1 MLILSILMY
10 AGLSVLLASAI
21 ALVKPIKWIGLPTRR
36 RATLVSIAGMALVLT
51 ACAWPT
57 PVIRAAG
64 VQSMLDESMSAY
76 QFAEHHETRVHA
88 SSTKVFEAIRQV
100 TASEIRCFTL
110 LTSIRN
116 PRFGKGEESIL
127 AAPPDK
133 PILAVALAGGFT
145 MLGERPNEEMV
156 IGVRVAPDVRAAM
169 NFKVRPDAGGW
180 LRLSTQTRVFA
191 ATPAALRGFT
201 VYWRMIYPGSALIRI
216 EWLRAI
222 KTRAERSSGAL

>member
-1 MLILSILMY
+1 MLLSIFMY
-10 AGLSVLLASAI
+10 AGLAVLLASTI
-21 ALVKPIKWIGLPTRR
+21 ALVKPIRRIGLATRL
-36 RATLVSIAGMALVLT
+36 RAMLAAIAGMAFVLV

-64 VQSMLDESMSAY
+64 VYSLLDENMSAY

-88 SSTKVFEAIRQV
+88 SAARIFKAIRQV

-116 PRFGKGEESIL
+116 PRFGKREESIL
-127 AAPPDK
+127 AAPADK
-133 PILAVALAGGFT
+133 PILAVALASGFT
-145 MLGERPNEEMV
+145 MLGERPDEEIV
-156 IGVRVAPDVRAAM
+156 IGVRVAPNVRAAM
-169 NFKVRPDAGGW
+169 NFKVSPDADGW

-191 ATPAALRGFT
+191 SSPAALRDFG
-201 VYWRMIYPGSALIRI
+201 VYWRIIYPGSALIRV

-222 KTRAERSSGAL
+222 KTRAERNPGAL